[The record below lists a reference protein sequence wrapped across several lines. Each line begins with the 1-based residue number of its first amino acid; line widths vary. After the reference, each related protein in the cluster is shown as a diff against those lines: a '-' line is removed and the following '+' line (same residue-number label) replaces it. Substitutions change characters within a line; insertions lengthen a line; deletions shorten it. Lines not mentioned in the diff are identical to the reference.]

1 MVSDEDNAG
10 DSRATSRRKGRGRQR
25 GARSG
30 RSDRSGR
37 SPRRSP
43 RLNLTENLS
52 FPESL
57 PVSAR
62 RDEIIEA
69 IRDNQVVIVAGETGS
84 GKTTQLPK
92 MCLELGRGA
101 DGRIGHTQP
110 RRIAARSVADRIAD
124 ELGEKAGEPGSRVG
138 YKIRFDDHVH
148 RSTAVKLMTDG
159 ILLAEIQR
167 DRLLKAYDTIIVDE
181 AHERSLNI
189 DFLLG
194 YLRELLPKRPDLKVI
209 ITSATIDPESF
220 AAHFADA
227 DGNPAPVI
235 EVSGRTYPVEVRYRP
250 LTRLVPD
257 TGAGGK
263 DGEQS
268 FREVETDPVDG
279 LLDAVREL
287 IAEGPGDIL
296 CFFSGER
303 EIRDAADALQDE
315 KFRGVDI
322 LPLFGRLS
330 AAEQHRVFSPGSRR
344 RIVLATNIAET
355 SLTVPGIKYVIDTG
369 YARISRYSHR
379 TKVQRLPVEEISQAS
394 AKQRSGR
401 CGRTSD
407 GIAIRLY
414 SEENFEARP
423 EFTDPEILRTH
434 LASVIL
440 SMASLDLGDIREFP
454 FLQPPD
460 SKSVRDGVQ
469 LLQEL
474 GALDTSTGDSGTS
487 GKSGK
492 TGKTGKSGASQTPR
506 LTDTGRDM
514 ARIPTDP
521 RLAKM
526 LSAAHANGALEQIA
540 VIVAALS
547 IQDVRERPAE
557 HQARADQLHARF
569 AAGSDFISV
578 LKLWNYLQ
586 ERRQELSGNKFRRLC
601 RDEFIHYVRVLEWMD
616 LVRQLFTVIQEL
628 KWSVPNV
635 RHFRELTFDLGD
647 EKSAAPD
654 ETAVHKSL
662 LAGLVTNVGMRQGNS
677 RQFTGTRNTSFVIH
691 PSSHLSKKPPQWV
704 MAAELVETSQVF
716 ARTVAP
722 VVPEWIEEI
731 APQLMRYSYSDP
743 FWSSKQGA
751 ALAVEKASML
761 GLPVIGDRRVNLS
774 KTDPETAREMFIRH
788 ALVEGDWRT
797 SHRFFRNNQRMLEEA
812 GELEDKAR
820 RRDIVIDDDAIFAF
834 YDERLPSGIVSSR
847 HFDSWWK
854 KARNKEPH
862 LLDMTA
868 EALIGSDGGAAEARE
883 FPDTWRQG
891 SMEFDLT
898 YVFRPGDPSDG
909 ITMRIPLPL
918 LAGVTD
924 EDATWLVSGMR
935 EELCVALIRTL
946 PKPLRTTVV
955 PAAQFARAALE
966 RMTPYD
972 GPIDQALADALRSLG
987 GTGISA
993 GDFDWSRVPDH
1004 LRMTFAAVDRRGKV
1018 VATSKDLGEL
1028 QERLSGEITQ
1038 SIAAATARSS
1048 RGSGSEGPSPR
1059 DSAVHRPS
1067 GKGGAKKDRGSGR
1080 RSSGGGGGVLARSE
1094 SWTAEDIGTIPE
1106 SVETV
1111 VDGQTTSAYPALV
1124 AAEEGRGNG
1133 FVLKAF
1139 PTPQAA
1145 AGQQFSTV
1153 LEMMVTACQVST
1165 RQTVKGLPLRQ
1176 RVAVD
1181 TYPHGGPDALVDD
1194 CRVLACREL
1203 LDRYG
1208 PVIRDPERCA
1218 EALSAAKE
1226 KGPGLVRQIFVAI
1239 APAVLAVADMSQELE
1254 AWDGE
1259 AIEEM
1264 KGQLRFYLGP
1274 HRVARNGV
1282 ENLRHVPR
1290 YVAAMKAR
1298 LELMESDPDREAA
1311 LDDQVRECTEA
1322 IAATRE
1328 RLPASRAASPQF
1340 KDVEWLV
1347 EEFRVSLFAQHLGTS
1362 RPASAARVKKALAKI
1377 R

>member
-1 MVSDEDNAG
+1 M
-10 DSRATSRRKGRGRQR
+10 
-25 GARSG
+25 
-30 RSDRSGR
+30 
-37 SPRRSP
+37 

-62 RDEIIEA
+62 RDEIMTA

-84 GKTTQLPK
+84 GKTTQIPK

-101 DGRIGHTQP
+101 DKRIGHTQP

-138 YKIRFDDHVH
+138 YKIRFDDHIH

-194 YLRELLPKRPDLKVI
+194 YLRELLPRRPDLKVI

-220 AAHFADA
+220 ATHFADA
-227 DGNPAPVI
+227 HGTPAPVI

-250 LTRLVPD
+250 LTRLVEEHRSGAD
-257 TGAGGK
+257 TTA
-263 DGEQS
+263 
-268 FREVETDPVDG
+268 FREVETDPLEG
-279 LLDAVREL
+279 LLEATREL

-315 KFRGVDI
+315 KFRGVDV

-440 SMASLDLGDIREFP
+440 SMAALDLGDIRKFP

-474 GALDTSTGDSGTS
+474 GALDTA
-487 GKSGK
+487 GKS
-492 TGKTGKSGASQTPR
+492 TSTPS

-526 LSAAHANGALEQIA
+526 LSSAHDNGVLEQIA

-569 AAGSDFISV
+569 SANSDFISV
-578 LKLWNYLQ
+578 LTLWNYLQ
-586 ERRQELSGNKFRRLC
+586 ARRQELSGNKFRRLC

-628 KWSVPNV
+628 RWSIPNV
-635 RHFRELTFDLGD
+635 RHFRELTFDLGGD
-647 EKSAAPD
+647 QDSPVSPD
-654 ETAVHKSL
+654 ETGIHKSL

-691 PSSHLSKKPPQWV
+691 PSSHLAKKPPQWV

-731 APQLMRYSYSDP
+731 APQLMRYSYAEP

-761 GLPVIGDRRVNLS
+761 GLPVISDRRVNLS
-774 KTDPETAREMFIRH
+774 KTDPEGARDMFIRN

-797 SHRFFRNNQRMLEEA
+797 NHRFFRHNRELLDEA
-812 GELEDKAR
+812 GQLEDKAR
-820 RRDIVIDDDAIFAF
+820 RRDIVVDDETIYSF
-834 YDERLPSGIVSSR
+834 YDERLPANIVSAR

-854 KARNKEPH
+854 KARQKNPH
-862 LLDMTA
+862 LLDMTP
-868 EALIGSDGGAAEARE
+868 EALIGSDGGAAQARE

-898 YVFRPGDPSDG
+898 YVFRPGDPADG

-924 EDATWLVSGMR
+924 RDTKWLVSGMR

-946 PKPLRTTVV
+946 PKPLRTSVV
-955 PAAQFARAALE
+955 PAAQFARAALD

-972 GPIDQALADALRSLG
+972 GPVDQALADALRSLG
-987 GTGISA
+987 GTGIGA
-993 GDFDWSRVPDH
+993 ADFDWDRVPAH
-1004 LRMTFAAVDRRGKV
+1004 LRMTYAAVDRRGKV
-1018 VATSKDLGEL
+1018 IAASKDLGDL

-1038 SIAAATARSS
+1038 SIASATARSS
-1048 RGSGSEGPSPR
+1048 HGHGPSNPSPR
-1059 DSAVHRPS
+1059 DSAAHQQS
-1067 GKGGAKKDRGSGR
+1067 GKRKKDQ
-1080 RSSGGGGGVLARSE
+1080 RSSAGGGGILARSE
-1094 SWTAEDIGTIPE
+1094 NWTAEGIGTIPE

-1124 AAEEGRGNG
+1124 AATPGSRDGV
-1133 FVLKAF
+1133 VLKAF

-1153 LEMMVTACQVST
+1153 LEMMVDACQVST
-1165 RQTVKGLPLRQ
+1165 KQTVKGLPLRQ

-1203 LDRYG
+1203 LNRFG

-1218 EALSAAKE
+1218 EAVTAARE

-1239 APAVLAVADMSQELE
+1239 SPAVLAVSDMSQELE
-1254 AWDGE
+1254 GWDGA
-1259 AIEEM
+1259 AIDEM
-1264 KGQLRFYLGP
+1264 RGQLDFYLGP
-1274 HRVARNGV
+1274 HRVAKNGV

-1290 YVAAMKAR
+1290 YVAAMKSR
-1298 LELMESDPDREAA
+1298 LSMMESDPDREAA

-1322 IAATRE
+1322 IADTRK
-1328 RLPASRAASPQF
+1328 RLPAARAASPQF

-1347 EEFRVSLFAQHLGTS
+1347 EEFRVSLFAQNLGTS

>member
-1 MVSDEDNAG
+1 M
-10 DSRATSRRKGRGRQR
+10 T
-25 GARSG
+25 
-30 RSDRSGR
+30 
-37 SPRRSP
+37 
-43 RLNLTENLS
+43 
-52 FPESL
+52 
-57 PVSAR
+57 
-62 RDEIIEA
+62 A

-101 DGRIGHTQP
+101 DKRIGHTQP

-138 YKIRFDDHVH
+138 YKIRFDDQVN

-194 YLRELLPKRPDLKVI
+194 YLRELLPRRPDLKVI

-220 AAHFADA
+220 ATHFADA
-227 DGNPAPVI
+227 DGTPAPVI

-250 LTRLVPD
+250 LTRLVEDNRSGAD
-257 TGAGGK
+257 TPA
-263 DGEQS
+263 
-268 FREVETDPVDG
+268 FREVETDPLEG
-279 LLDAVREL
+279 LLDATREL

-315 KFRGVDI
+315 KFRGVDV

-330 AAEQHRVFSPGSRR
+330 SAEQHRVFSPGSRR

-440 SMASLDLGDIREFP
+440 SMAALDLGDIRKFP

-474 GALDTSTGDSGTS
+474 GALDAADTSTS
-487 GKSGK
+487 
-492 TGKTGKSGASQTPR
+492 TPS

-526 LSAAHANGALEQIA
+526 LSSAHDNGVLEQIA

-547 IQDVRERPAE
+547 IQDVRERPVE
-557 HQARADQLHARF
+557 HQARTDQLHARF
-569 AAGSDFISV
+569 SANSDFISV

-586 ERRQELSGNKFRRLC
+586 ARRQELSGNKFRRLC

-628 KWSVPNV
+628 RWSIPNV
-635 RHFRELTFDLGD
+635 RHFRELTFDLGED
-647 EKSAAPD
+647 EGSPVSPD
-654 ETAVHKSL
+654 ETGIHKSL

-691 PSSHLSKKPPQWV
+691 PSSHLAKKPPQWV

-731 APQLMRYSYSDP
+731 APQLMRYSYAEP

-761 GLPVIGDRRVNLS
+761 GLPVISDRRVNLS
-774 KTDPETAREMFIRH
+774 KTDPEGARDMFIRN
-788 ALVEGDWRT
+788 ALVEGEWRT
-797 SHRFFRNNQRMLEEA
+797 NHRFFRHNRELLDEA
-812 GELEDKAR
+812 GQLEDKAR
-820 RRDIVIDDDAIFAF
+820 RRDIVVDDETIYSF
-834 YDERLPSGIVSSR
+834 YDERLPASIVSAR

-854 KARNKEPH
+854 KARQKNPH
-862 LLDMTA
+862 LLEMTP
-868 EALIGSDGGAAEARE
+868 EALIGSDGGAAQARE

-898 YVFRPGDPSDG
+898 YVFRPGDPADG

-924 EDATWLVSGMR
+924 RDTKWLVSGMR

-946 PKPLRTTVV
+946 PKPLRTSVV
-955 PAAQFARAALE
+955 PAAQFARAALD

-972 GPIDQALADALRSLG
+972 GPVDQALADALRSLG
-987 GTGISA
+987 GTGIGA
-993 GDFDWSRVPDH
+993 TDFDWNRVPAH
-1004 LRMTFAAVDRRGKV
+1004 LRMTYAAVDRRGKV
-1018 VATSKDLGEL
+1018 IAASKDLGEL

-1038 SIAAATARSS
+1038 SIASATARSS
-1048 RGSGSEGPSPR
+1048 QGHDPSSPSPR
-1059 DSAVHRPS
+1059 DSAAHQHS
-1067 GKGGAKKDRGSGR
+1067 GKRKKDQRGSA
-1080 RSSGGGGGVLARSE
+1080 GGGGILARSE
-1094 SWTAEDIGTIPE
+1094 DWTAEGIGTIPE

-1124 AAEEGRGNG
+1124 AAAPGGRDGV
-1133 FVLKAF
+1133 VLKAF
-1139 PTPQAA
+1139 PTLQAA

-1153 LEMMVTACQVST
+1153 LEMMVDACQVST

-1181 TYPHGGPDALVDD
+1181 TYPHGGPEALVDD

-1203 LDRYG
+1203 LNRFG
-1208 PVIRDPERCA
+1208 TVIRDPERCA
-1218 EALSAAKE
+1218 EAVTAARE
-1226 KGPGLVRQIFVAI
+1226 KGPGLVRQIFVAVS
-1239 APAVLAVADMSQELE
+1239 PAVLAVSDMSQELE
-1254 AWDGE
+1254 GWDGA
-1259 AIEEM
+1259 AIDEM
-1264 KGQLRFYLGP
+1264 RGQLDFYLGP
-1274 HRVARNGV
+1274 HRVAKNGV

-1290 YVAAMKAR
+1290 YVAAMKSR
-1298 LELMESDPDREAA
+1298 LSMMESDPDREAA

-1322 IAATRE
+1322 IAETRK
-1328 RLPASRAASPQF
+1328 RLPAARSASPQF

-1347 EEFRVSLFAQHLGTS
+1347 EEFRVSLFAQNLGTS

>member
-1 MVSDEDNAG
+1 MVSEDKNASG
-10 DSRATSRRKGRGRQR
+10 TPRSGRKRGRGKGRGR
-25 GARSG
+25 GSG
-30 RSDRSGR
+30 RGSGR
-37 SPRRSP
+37 PPRQTP
-43 RLNLTENLS
+43 RANLTQNLN

-57 PVSAR
+57 PVSTR
-62 RDEIIEA
+62 RDEIMEA
-69 IRDNQVVIVAGETGS
+69 VRDNQVVIVAGETGS

-92 MCLELGRGA
+92 MCLELGRGETR
-101 DGRIGHTQP
+101 RIGHTQP

-124 ELGEKAGEPGSRVG
+124 ELGEKVGEPGSRVG
-138 YKIRFDDHVH
+138 YKIRFDDHVND
-148 RSTAVKLMTDG
+148 STAVKLMTDG

-167 DRLLKAYDTIIVDE
+167 DRMLRAYDTIIVDE

-194 YLRELLPKRPDLKVI
+194 YLREILPKRPDLKVI

-220 AAHFADA
+220 ARHFADA

-235 EVSGRTYPVEVRYRP
+235 EVSGRTFPVEVRYRP
-250 LTRLVPD
+250 LTRTED
-257 TGAGGK
+257 RTESGG
-263 DGEQS
+263 GV
-268 FREVETDPVDG
+268 REIETDPLDG
-279 LLDAVREL
+279 LLDAAREL

-303 EIRDAADALQDE
+303 EIRDAADALSDQQW
-315 KFRGVDI
+315 RGVDV
-322 LPLFGRLS
+322 LPLYGRLS
-330 AAEQHRVFSPGSRR
+330 SAEQHRVFSTGSRR

-407 GIAIRLY
+407 GIAVRLY

-440 SMASLDLGDIREFP
+440 SMTALDLGDIREFP

-469 LLQEL
+469 LLREL
-474 GALDTSTGDSGTS
+474 GALANEPKEKDKEKEK
-487 GKSGK
+487 GKDGGP
-492 TGKTGKSGASQTPR
+492 T
-506 LTDTGRDM
+506 LTDIGRDM

-521 RLAKM
+521 RLARM
-526 LSAAHANGALEQIA
+526 LSAAHANGVLEQVA

-569 AAGSDFISV
+569 AANSDFISV

-586 ERRQELSGNKFRRLC
+586 AQRRELSGNKFRRLC

-616 LVRQLFTVIQEL
+616 LVRQLLTVIQEL
-628 KWSVPNV
+628 RWKIPNV

-647 EKSAAPD
+647 QDAETATSGLGKREATSVD
-654 ETAVHKSL
+654 ETEVHKSL
-662 LAGLVTNVGMRQGNS
+662 LTGLLTNVGMRQGNS
-677 RQFTGTRNTSFVIH
+677 RQFTGTRNTTFVIH

-722 VVPEWIEEI
+722 VVPEWLEEV
-731 APQLMRYSYSDP
+731 APHLMRYSYAEP

-751 ALAVEKASML
+751 ALAIEKASML
-761 GLPVIGDRRVNLS
+761 GLPVIADRRVNLS
-774 KTDPETAREMFIRH
+774 KTDPEAARDMFIRH
-788 ALVEGDWRT
+788 ALVEGDWR
-797 SHRFFRNNQRMLEEA
+797 SNHRFFRHNSELLDEVGQ
-812 GELEDKAR
+812 LEDKAR
-820 RRDIVIDDDAIFAF
+820 RRDIVVDDDTLYSF
-834 YDERLPSGIVSSR
+834 YDARLPSSVVSAA

-854 KARNKEPH
+854 KARQNDPH
-862 LLDMTA
+862 LLDMTP
-868 EALIGSDGGAAEARE
+868 EALIGSDGAAAEARE

-891 SMEFDLT
+891 AMQFDLT
-898 YVFRPGDPSDG
+898 YVFSPGDPADG

-924 EDATWLVSGMR
+924 TDTRWLVSGMR
-935 EELCVALIRTL
+935 EELCIALIRTL
-946 PKPLRTTVV
+946 PKPLRTSVV
-955 PAAQFARAALE
+955 PAGQFARAALE

-972 GPIDQALADALRSLG
+972 GPVDQALADALRSLG
-987 GTGISA
+987 GTGISPS
-993 GDFDWSRVPDH
+993 DFDWDRVPGH
-1004 LRMTFAAVDRRGKV
+1004 LRMTYAAVDRRGKV
-1018 VATSKDLGEL
+1018 IATSKDLGEL
-1028 QERLSGEITQ
+1028 QDDLAGEITQ
-1038 SIAAATARSS
+1038 SIASATARSS
-1048 RGSGSEGPSPR
+1048 RGSNGASGGAAPTPQ
-1059 DSAVHRPS
+1059 DSASHGPTKK
-1067 GKGGAKKDRGSGR
+1067 KGRGR
-1080 RSSGGGGGVLARSE
+1080 RGGNGAGGTGGVLARSA
-1094 SWTAEDIGTIPE
+1094 SWSSDGIGVIPE

-1124 AAEEGRGNG
+1124 SAGKDGV
-1133 FVLKAF
+1133 VLKAF

-1153 LEMMVTACQVST
+1153 LEMMVAACQVST
-1165 RQTVKGLPLRQ
+1165 KQMVKGLQLRQ

-1181 TYPHGGPDALVDD
+1181 TYPHGGADALVDD
-1194 CRVLACREL
+1194 CRVLACRNL
-1203 LDRYG
+1203 LEQYG
-1208 PVIRDPERCA
+1208 PVICDPERCA
-1218 EALSAAKE
+1218 EAVSAARDR
-1226 KGPGLVRQIFVAI
+1226 GPGLVRQIFVAI
-1239 APAVLAVADMSQELE
+1239 TPAVLAVADMSQELS
-1254 AWDGE
+1254 AWDGA
-1259 AIEEM
+1259 AIEDM
-1264 KGQLRFYLGP
+1264 KAQLEFFLGP
-1274 HRVARNGV
+1274 HQVAKNGV
-1282 ENLRHVPR
+1282 EHLRHVPR
-1290 YVAAMKAR
+1290 YVAAMQSR
-1298 LELMESDPDREAA
+1298 LEMMESDPDREED
-1311 LDDQVRECTEA
+1311 LDDQVRECLEA
-1322 IAATRE
+1322 VEEARR
-1328 RLPASRAASPQF
+1328 RLPAIRAASSQF
-1340 KDVEWLV
+1340 KDVLWLV
-1347 EEFRVSLFAQHLGTS
+1347 EEFRVSLYAQNLGTS
-1362 RPASAARVKKALAKI
+1362 RPASVARVRKALAKI

>member
-10 DSRATSRRKGRGRQR
+10 DSRPTNRRKGRKRQR
-25 GARSG
+25 GPRSG
-30 RSDRSGR
+30 RG
-37 SPRRSP
+37 PRRAP

-52 FPESL
+52 YPESL

-62 RDEIIEA
+62 RHEIIEA

-92 MCLELGRGA
+92 MCLELGRGVEK
-101 DGRIGHTQP
+101 RIGHTQP

-220 AAHFADA
+220 ATHFADS
-227 DGNPAPVI
+227 DGNPAPII
-235 EVSGRTYPVEVRYRP
+235 EVSGRTYPVEIRYRP

-257 TGAGGK
+257 GT
-263 DGEQS
+263 DGES
-268 FREVETDPVDG
+268 FREVETDPIDG
-279 LLDAVREL
+279 LLDATREL

-303 EIRDAADALQDE
+303 EIRDAADALRDE

-344 RIVLATNIAET
+344 RIILSTNIAET

-474 GALDTSTGDSGTS
+474 GAIETS
-487 GKSGK
+487 GRTS
-492 TGKTGKSGASQTPR
+492 SGAPT

-526 LSAAHANGALEQIA
+526 LSAAHANGVLEQIA

-547 IQDVRERPAE
+547 IQDVRERPSE

-569 AAGSDFISV
+569 AADSDFISV

-586 ERRQELSGNKFRRLC
+586 ERRKELSGNKFRRLC

-616 LVRQLFTVIQEL
+616 LVRQLLTVIQEL
-628 KWSVPNV
+628 RWSVPNV
-635 RHFRELTFDLGD
+635 RHFRELTFDLAD
-647 EKSAAPD
+647 DLDASAAPD

-662 LAGLVTNVGMRQGNS
+662 LAGLITNVGMRQGNS
-677 RQFTGTRNTSFVIH
+677 RQFTGTRNTTFVIH

-774 KTDPETAREMFIRH
+774 KTDPEAARDMFIRN

-797 SHRFFRNNQRMLEEA
+797 NHRFFRHNQQLLAEA

-820 RRDIVIDDDAIFAF
+820 RRDIVIDDDAIYAF
-834 YDERLPSGIVSSR
+834 YDDRLPAGVVSAR

-854 KARNKEPH
+854 KAKNKEPH

-868 EALIGSDGGAAEARE
+868 DALIGSDGGAAAARE

-898 YVFRPGDPSDG
+898 YVFRPGDPADG

-924 EDATWLVSGMR
+924 DDTKWLVSGMR

-946 PKPLRTTVV
+946 PKPLRTSVV
-955 PAAQFARAALE
+955 PAAQFARTALE

-972 GPIDQALADALRSLG
+972 GPVDQALADALRSLG
-987 GTGISA
+987 GSGISA
-993 GDFDWSRVPDH
+993 GDFDWNRVPDH
-1004 LRMTFAAVDRRGKV
+1004 LRMTYAAVDRRGKV
-1018 VATSKDLGEL
+1018 IATSKDLGDL
-1028 QERLSGEITQ
+1028 QDRLSGEITQ

-1048 RGSGSEGPSPR
+1048 RGASDNPTPR
-1059 DSAVHRPS
+1059 DSAAHRPS
-1067 GKGGAKKDRGSGR
+1067 GSKKRASGNP
-1080 RSSGGGGGVLARSE
+1080 SSGGGGGVLARSE
-1094 SWTAEDIGTIPE
+1094 HWTAEDIGTIPE

-1124 AAEEGRGNG
+1124 SAAPGNRGG

-1153 LEMMVTACQVST
+1153 LEMMVAACQVST
-1165 RQTVKGLPLRQ
+1165 KQMIKGMPLRQ

-1218 EALSAAKE
+1218 EAVAAAKD

-1239 APAVLAVADMSQELE
+1239 APAVLAVSDMSQELD
-1254 AWDGE
+1254 AWSGE

-1264 KGQLRFYLGP
+1264 KGQLEFFLGP

-1290 YVAAMKAR
+1290 YVAAMKSR
-1298 LELMESDPDREAA
+1298 LSLMESDPDREAA

-1322 IAATRE
+1322 IAETRK
-1328 RLPASRAASPQF
+1328 RIPASRAASPQF
-1340 KDVEWLV
+1340 KEAEWLV

>member
-1 MVSDEDNAG
+1 MA
-10 DSRATSRRKGRGRQR
+10 
-25 GARSG
+25 
-30 RSDRSGR
+30 
-37 SPRRSP
+37 
-43 RLNLTENLS
+43 
-52 FPESL
+52 
-57 PVSAR
+57 
-62 RDEIIEA
+62 A

-101 DGRIGHTQP
+101 DKRIGHTQP

-124 ELGEKAGEPGSRVG
+124 ELGEKAGAPGSRVG
-138 YKIRFDDHVH
+138 YKIRFDDHVN

-194 YLRELLPKRPDLKVI
+194 YLRELLPRRPDLKVI

-227 DGNPAPVI
+227 DGTPAPVI

-250 LTRLVPD
+250 LTRLVEDNRSGVDAP
-257 TGAGGK
+257 A
-263 DGEQS
+263 
-268 FREVETDPVDG
+268 FREVETDPLEG
-279 LLDAVREL
+279 LLEATREL
-287 IAEGPGDIL
+287 ISEGPGDIL

-315 KFRGVDI
+315 KFRGVDV

-330 AAEQHRVFSPGSRR
+330 AAEQHRVFSPGNRR
-344 RIVLATNIAET
+344 RVVLATNIAET

-414 SEENFEARP
+414 SEENFQARP

-440 SMASLDLGDIREFP
+440 SMAALDLGDIRKFP

-474 GALDTSTGDSGTS
+474 GALDTA
-487 GKSGK
+487 GKS
-492 TGKTGKSGASQTPR
+492 TSTPA

-526 LSAAHANGALEQIA
+526 LSSAHDNGVLEQIA

-569 AAGSDFISV
+569 SANSDFISV

-586 ERRQELSGNKFRRLC
+586 ARRQELSGNKFRRLC

-628 KWSVPNV
+628 RWSIPNV
-635 RHFRELTFDLGD
+635 RHFRELTFDLGED
-647 EKSAAPD
+647 QGRPVSPD
-654 ETAVHKSL
+654 ETGIHKSL

-691 PSSHLSKKPPQWV
+691 PSSHLAKKPPQWV

-731 APQLMRYSYSDP
+731 APQLMRYSYAEP

-751 ALAVEKASML
+751 ALAIEKASML
-761 GLPVIGDRRVNLS
+761 GLPVISDRRVNLS
-774 KTDPETAREMFIRH
+774 KTDPEAARDMFIRN
-788 ALVEGDWRT
+788 ALVDGDWRT
-797 SHRFFRNNQRMLEEA
+797 NHRFFLHNRELLDEA
-812 GELEDKAR
+812 GQLEDKAR
-820 RRDIVIDDDAIFAF
+820 RRDIVVDDETIYSF
-834 YDERLPSGIVSSR
+834 YDERLPASIVSAR

-854 KARNKEPH
+854 KARQKNPH
-862 LLDMTA
+862 LLDMTP
-868 EALIGSDGGAAEARE
+868 EALIGSDGGAAQARE

-898 YVFRPGDPSDG
+898 YVFRPGDPADG

-924 EDATWLVSGMR
+924 RDTKWLVSGMR

-946 PKPLRTTVV
+946 PKPLRTSVV
-955 PAAQFARAALE
+955 PAAQFARAALD

-972 GPIDQALADALRSLG
+972 GPVDQALADALRSLG
-987 GTGISA
+987 GTGIGA
-993 GDFDWSRVPDH
+993 TDFDWNRVPAH
-1004 LRMTFAAVDRRGKV
+1004 LRMTYAAVDRRGKV
-1018 VATSKDLGEL
+1018 IAASKDLGDL

-1038 SIAAATARSS
+1038 SIASATARSS
-1048 RGSGSEGPSPR
+1048 QGHGRSSPSPLDSAAHQQSGKRKKDQRGS
-1059 DSAVHRPS
+1059 A
-1067 GKGGAKKDRGSGR
+1067 
-1080 RSSGGGGGVLARSE
+1080 GGGGILARSE
-1094 SWTAEDIGTIPE
+1094 NWTAEGIGTIPE

-1124 AAEEGRGNG
+1124 AAPSERGNG
-1133 FVLKAF
+1133 VVLKAF
-1139 PTPQAA
+1139 PTAQAA

-1153 LEMMVTACQVST
+1153 LEMMVDACQVST
-1165 RQTVKGLPLRQ
+1165 KQTVKGLPLRQ

-1203 LDRYG
+1203 LNRFG

-1218 EALSAAKE
+1218 EAVTAARE

-1239 APAVLAVADMSQELE
+1239 SPAVLAVSDMSQELE
-1254 AWDGE
+1254 GWDGA
-1259 AIEEM
+1259 AIDEM
-1264 KGQLRFYLGP
+1264 RGQLDFYLGP
-1274 HRVARNGV
+1274 HRVAKNGV

-1290 YVAAMKAR
+1290 YVTAMKSR
-1298 LELMESDPDREAA
+1298 LSMMESDPDREAA

-1322 IAATRE
+1322 IAETRK
-1328 RLPASRAASPQF
+1328 RLPTARSASPQF

-1347 EEFRVSLFAQHLGTS
+1347 EEFRVSLFAQNLGTS

>member
-1 MVSDEDNAG
+1 MVSDEGNAG
-10 DSRATSRRKGRGRQR
+10 GGRPKRRAKGRGRRRGRQPGTAPQR
-25 GARSG
+25 R
-30 RSDRSGR
+30 
-37 SPRRSP
+37 P
-43 RLNLTENLS
+43 RLNLTDNLS
-52 FPESL
+52 FPDSL

-62 RDEIIEA
+62 RDEIIRT

-101 DGRIGHTQP
+101 VKRIGHTQP

-124 ELGEKAGEPGSRVG
+124 ELGEKSGEAGGRVG

-148 RSTAVKLMTDG
+148 ASTAVKLMTDG

-167 DRLLKAYDTIIVDE
+167 DRLLNAYDTIIVDE

-194 YLRELLPKRPDLKVI
+194 YLRELLPRRPDLKVI

-220 AAHFADA
+220 ANHFTDA
-227 DGNPAPVI
+227 DGNPAPVV

-257 TGAGGK
+257 GKTGGG
-263 DGEQS
+263 EPS
-268 FREVETDPVDG
+268 LREVETDPLDG
-279 LLDAVREL
+279 LLDATREL
-287 IAEGPGDIL
+287 MAEGPGDIL

-315 KFRGVDI
+315 NFRGVDI

-394 AKQRSGR
+394 AQQRSGR

-407 GIAIRLY
+407 GIAVRLY
-414 SEENFEARP
+414 SEENFTARP
-423 EFTDPEILRTH
+423 EYTDPEILRTH

-440 SMASLDLGDIREFP
+440 SMAALDLGDIREFP

-469 LLQEL
+469 LLREL
-474 GALDTSTGDSGTS
+474 GALETSDAG
-487 GKSGK
+487 
-492 TGKTGKSGASQTPR
+492 GAAGGPPTLTP
-506 LTDTGRDM
+506 TGRDM

-526 LSAAHANGALEQIA
+526 LSAAHANGVLEQIA

-569 AAGSDFISV
+569 AANSDFISV

-586 ERRQELSGNKFRRLC
+586 ARRKELSGNKFRSLC
-601 RDEFIHYVRVLEWMD
+601 REEFIHYVRVLEWMD

-628 KWSVPNV
+628 KWSIPNV
-635 RHFRELTFDLGD
+635 RHFRELTFDLGED
-647 EKSAAPD
+647 SAAAPD
-654 ETAVHKSL
+654 ETGIHKSL
-662 LAGLVTNVGMRQGNS
+662 LAGLITNVGMRQGNS
-677 RQFTGTRNTSFVIH
+677 RQFTGTRNTTFVIH

-722 VVPEWIEEI
+722 IVPEWIEEI
-731 APQLMRYSYSDP
+731 APQLVRYTYAEP

-751 ALAVEKASML
+751 ALAIEKASML
-761 GLPVIGDRRVNLS
+761 GLPVISDRRVNLS
-774 KTDPETAREMFIRH
+774 KTDPDAARDMFIRN
-788 ALVEGDWRT
+788 ALVDGDWRT
-797 SHRFFRNNQRMLEEA
+797 NHRFYRHNQELLDEA
-812 GELEDKAR
+812 GQLEDKAR
-820 RRDIVIDDDAIFAF
+820 RRDIVVDDETIYGF
-834 YDERLPSGIVSSR
+834 YADRLPSTVVSAR

-854 KARNKEPH
+854 KARQKDPH
-862 LLDMTA
+862 LLDMTP
-868 EALIGSDGGAAEARE
+868 EALIGSHGGAAEARE
-883 FPDTWRQG
+883 FPDSWRQG
-891 SMEFDLT
+891 SMEFELT
-898 YVFRPGDPSDG
+898 YVFRPGDPADG
-909 ITMRIPLPL
+909 ITMRVPLPL
-918 LAGVTD
+918 LASVTD
-924 EDATWLVSGMR
+924 ADTQWLVSGMR

-946 PKPLRTTVV
+946 PKPLRTSVV
-955 PAAQFARAALE
+955 PAGQFARAALE
-966 RMTPYD
+966 RMTAYD
-972 GPIDQALADALRSLG
+972 GPVDQALADALRSLG

-993 GDFDWSRVPDH
+993 SDFDWGRVPSH
-1004 LRMTFAAVDRRGKV
+1004 LRMSYAAVDRRGKII
-1018 VATSKDLGEL
+1018 ATSKDLSEL
-1028 QERLSGEITQ
+1028 QESLSGEITQ
-1038 SIAAATARSS
+1038 SIASATARSS
-1048 RGSGSEGPSPR
+1048 RQPAEGKPSPL
-1059 DSAVHRPS
+1059 DSAAHRS
-1067 GKGGAKKDRGSGR
+1067 TTRA
-1080 RSSGGGGGVLARSE
+1080 SSKTARPAGDAGVLARAD
-1094 SWTAEDIGTIPE
+1094 SWTVDGIGVIPE

-1124 AAEEGRGNG
+1124 TPGTGSG
-1133 FVLKAF
+1133 GGVLLKAF
-1139 PTPQAA
+1139 PTAQAA

-1153 LEMMVTACQVST
+1153 LDMMVSACQVSAK
-1165 RQTVKGLPLRQ
+1165 QMVKGLPLRQ

-1194 CRVLACREL
+1194 SRVLACREL
-1203 LDRYG
+1203 LQRYG
-1208 PVIRDPERCA
+1208 PVIRNPQRCEEAVEAARER
-1218 EALSAAKE
+1218 
-1226 KGPGLVRQIFVAI
+1226 GPGLVRQVMVAV
-1239 APAVLAVADMSQELE
+1239 APAALAVSDMSQELDS
-1254 AWDGE
+1254 WDGE
-1259 AIEEM
+1259 GIVDM
-1264 KGQLRFYLGP
+1264 RRQLDFFLGP
-1274 HRVARNGV
+1274 HSVAKNGV
-1282 ENLRHVPR
+1282 EHLRHIPR
-1290 YVAAMKAR
+1290 YVEAMKSR
-1298 LELMESDPDREAA
+1298 LSMMESDPDREAA

-1322 IAATRE
+1322 IERTRQ

-1340 KDVEWLV
+1340 KDVQWLV
-1347 EEFRVSLFAQHLGTS
+1347 EELRVSLYAQHLGTS
-1362 RPASAARVKKALAKI
+1362 RPASAARVTKALAKI

>member
-1 MVSDEDNAG
+1 
-10 DSRATSRRKGRGRQR
+10 
-25 GARSG
+25 
-30 RSDRSGR
+30 
-37 SPRRSP
+37 
-43 RLNLTENLS
+43 LNLTDNLS

-62 RDEIIEA
+62 RDEIMAA

-101 DGRIGHTQP
+101 DKRIGHTQP

-138 YKIRFDDHVH
+138 YKIRFDDHVN

-194 YLRELLPKRPDLKVI
+194 YLRELLPRRPDLKVI

-227 DGNPAPVI
+227 DGTPAPVI

-250 LTRLVPD
+250 LTRLVEDNRSGVDAP
-257 TGAGGK
+257 A
-263 DGEQS
+263 
-268 FREVETDPVDG
+268 FREVETDPLEG
-279 LLDAVREL
+279 LLEATREL
-287 IAEGPGDIL
+287 ISEGPGDIL

-315 KFRGVDI
+315 KFRGVDV

-330 AAEQHRVFSPGSRR
+330 AAEQHRVFSPGNRR
-344 RIVLATNIAET
+344 RVVLATNIAET

-414 SEENFEARP
+414 SEENFQARP

-440 SMASLDLGDIREFP
+440 SMAALDLGDIRKFP

-474 GALDTSTGDSGTS
+474 GALDTA
-487 GKSGK
+487 GKS
-492 TGKTGKSGASQTPR
+492 TSTPA

-526 LSAAHANGALEQIA
+526 LSSAHDNGVLEQIA

-569 AAGSDFISV
+569 SANSDFISV

-586 ERRQELSGNKFRRLC
+586 ARRQELSGNKFRRLC

-628 KWSVPNV
+628 RWSIPNV
-635 RHFRELTFDLGD
+635 RHFRELTFDLGED
-647 EKSAAPD
+647 QGRPVSPD
-654 ETAVHKSL
+654 ETGIHKSL

-691 PSSHLSKKPPQWV
+691 PSSHLAKKPPQWV

-731 APQLMRYSYSDP
+731 APQLMRYSYAEP

-751 ALAVEKASML
+751 ALAIEKASML
-761 GLPVIGDRRVNLS
+761 GLPVISDRRVNLS
-774 KTDPETAREMFIRH
+774 KTDPEAARDMFIRN
-788 ALVEGDWRT
+788 ALVDGDWRT
-797 SHRFFRNNQRMLEEA
+797 NHRFFLHNRELLDEA
-812 GELEDKAR
+812 GQLEDKAR
-820 RRDIVIDDDAIFAF
+820 RRDIVVDDETIYSF
-834 YDERLPSGIVSSR
+834 YDERLPASIVSAR

-854 KARNKEPH
+854 KARQKNPH
-862 LLDMTA
+862 LLDMTP
-868 EALIGSDGGAAEARE
+868 EALIGSDGGAAQARE

-898 YVFRPGDPSDG
+898 YVFRPGDPADG

-924 EDATWLVSGMR
+924 RDTKWLVSGMR

-946 PKPLRTTVV
+946 PKPLRTSVV
-955 PAAQFARAALE
+955 PAAQFARAALD

-972 GPIDQALADALRSLG
+972 GDLSQAFADALRQVG
-987 GTGISA
+987 GRGISA
-993 GDFDWSRVPDH
+993 DDFTWSKVPSH
-1004 LRMTFAAVDRRGKV
+1004 LRMSFAAVDRKGAT
-1018 VATSKDLGEL
+1018 VARSKDLRQL
-1028 QERLSGEITQ
+1028 QQELSGEISQ
-1038 SIAAATARSS
+1038 SIAAAAARSS
-1048 RGSGSEGPSPR
+1048 STVEKPATPGDAARRKKTGTRGEDKAKAPTSSPAGST
-1059 DSAVHRPS
+1059 A
-1067 GKGGAKKDRGSGR
+1067 
-1080 RSSGGGGGVLARSE
+1080 GVLSRAD
-1094 SWTAEDIGTIPE
+1094 SWTAETFGVIPT
-1106 SVETV
+1106 SVDTV

-1124 AAEEGRGNG
+1124 KEQDSEI
-1133 FVLKAF
+1133 VLKAF

-1153 LEMMVTACQVST
+1153 LSMMLEKCTVSPK
-1165 RQTVKGLPLRQ
+1165 QMVKGLPLRQ
-1176 RVAVD
+1176 RVAVEN
-1181 TYPHGGPDALVDD
+1181 YPHGGAESLIED

-1203 LDRYG
+1203 LDNHG
-1208 PVIRDPERCA
+1208 PVIRDPDRCDA
-1218 EALSAAKE
+1218 ALEAARTS
-1226 KGPGLVRQIFVAI
+1226 GPGLVRQIVVAI
-1239 APAVLAVADMSQELE
+1239 APAVLAVSDMSEELSAWSGEGIADMRRQLE
-1254 AWDGE
+1254 
-1259 AIEEM
+1259 
-1264 KGQLRFYLGP
+1264 FYLGP
-1274 HRVARNGV
+1274 HRVATNGV
-1282 ENLRHVPR
+1282 TNLRNVPR
-1290 YVAAMKAR
+1290 YVAAMEAR
-1298 LELMESDPDREAA
+1298 LNLMETDPEREAD
-1311 LDDQVRECTEA
+1311 LDAQVQECLSLIEA
-1322 IAATRE
+1322 TRRRLPSTRAAT
-1328 RLPASRAASPQF
+1328 PQI

-1347 EEFRVSLFAQHLGTS
+1347 EELRVSLFAQHLGTARS
-1362 RPASAARVKKALAKI
+1362 ASVARVRKALHKI
-1377 R
+1377 T

>member
-1 MVSDEDNAG
+1 M
-10 DSRATSRRKGRGRQR
+10 
-25 GARSG
+25 
-30 RSDRSGR
+30 
-37 SPRRSP
+37 
-43 RLNLTENLS
+43 
-52 FPESL
+52 
-57 PVSAR
+57 SAR
-62 RDEIIEA
+62 RDEIMTA

-101 DGRIGHTQP
+101 DKRIGHTQP

-138 YKIRFDDHVH
+138 YKIRFDDQVN

-194 YLRELLPKRPDLKVI
+194 YLRELLPRRPDLKVV

-220 AAHFADA
+220 ATYFADA
-227 DGNPAPVI
+227 DGIPAPVI

-250 LTRLVPD
+250 LTRLVEDNRSGAD
-257 TGAGGK
+257 TPA
-263 DGEQS
+263 
-268 FREVETDPVDG
+268 FREVETDPLEG
-279 LLDAVREL
+279 LLDATREL

-315 KFRGVDI
+315 KFRGVDV

-330 AAEQHRVFSPGSRR
+330 SAEQHRVFSPGSRR

-440 SMASLDLGDIREFP
+440 SMAALDLGDIRKFP

-474 GALDTSTGDSGTS
+474 GALDTADTSTS
-487 GKSGK
+487 
-492 TGKTGKSGASQTPR
+492 TPS

-521 RLAKM
+521 HLAKM
-526 LSAAHANGALEQIA
+526 LSSAHANGVLEQIA

-569 AAGSDFISV
+569 SANSDFISV

-586 ERRQELSGNKFRRLC
+586 ARRQELSGNKFRRLC

-628 KWSVPNV
+628 RWSIPDV
-635 RHFRELTFDLGD
+635 RHFRELTFDLGED
-647 EKSAAPD
+647 EGSPVSPD
-654 ETAVHKSL
+654 ETGIHKSL

-691 PSSHLSKKPPQWV
+691 PSSHLAKKPPQWV

-731 APQLMRYSYSDP
+731 APQLMRYSYAEP

-761 GLPVIGDRRVNLS
+761 GLPVISDRRVNLS
-774 KTDPETAREMFIRH
+774 KTDPEGARDMFIRN
-788 ALVEGDWRT
+788 ALVEGEWRT
-797 SHRFFRNNQRMLEEA
+797 NHRFFRHNRELLDEA
-812 GELEDKAR
+812 GRLEDKAR
-820 RRDIVIDDDAIFAF
+820 RRDIVVDDETIYSF
-834 YDERLPSGIVSSR
+834 YDERLPASIVSAR

-854 KARNKEPH
+854 KARQKNPH
-862 LLDMTA
+862 LLDMTP
-868 EALIGSDGGAAEARE
+868 EALIGSDGGAARARE

-898 YVFRPGDPSDG
+898 YVFRPGDPADG

-924 EDATWLVSGMR
+924 RDTKWLVSGMR

-946 PKPLRTTVV
+946 PKPLRTSVV
-955 PAAQFARAALE
+955 PAAQFARAALD

-972 GPIDQALADALRSLG
+972 GPVDQALADALRSLG
-987 GTGISA
+987 GTGIGA
-993 GDFDWSRVPDH
+993 TDFDWNRVPAH
-1004 LRMTFAAVDRRGKV
+1004 LRMTYAAVDRRGKV
-1018 VATSKDLGEL
+1018 IAASKDLGEL

-1038 SIAAATARSS
+1038 SIASATARSS
-1048 RGSGSEGPSPR
+1048 QGHDPSSPSPR
-1059 DSAVHRPS
+1059 DSAAHQHS
-1067 GKGGAKKDRGSGR
+1067 GKRKKDQRGSA
-1080 RSSGGGGGVLARSE
+1080 GGGGILARSKD
-1094 SWTAEDIGTIPE
+1094 WTAEGIGTIPE

-1124 AAEEGRGNG
+1124 AAAPGGRDGV
-1133 FVLKAF
+1133 VLKAF
-1139 PTPQAA
+1139 PTLQAA

-1153 LEMMVTACQVST
+1153 LEMMVDACQVST
-1165 RQTVKGLPLRQ
+1165 KQTVKGLPLRQ

-1181 TYPHGGPDALVDD
+1181 TYPHGGPEALVDD

-1203 LDRYG
+1203 LNRFG

-1218 EALSAAKE
+1218 EAVTAARE
-1226 KGPGLVRQIFVAI
+1226 KGPGMVRQIFVAI
-1239 APAVLAVADMSQELE
+1239 SPAVLAVSDMSQELE
-1254 AWDGE
+1254 GWDGA
-1259 AIEEM
+1259 AIDEM
-1264 KGQLRFYLGP
+1264 RGQLDFYLGP
-1274 HRVARNGV
+1274 HRVAKNGV

-1290 YVAAMKAR
+1290 YVAAMKSR
-1298 LELMESDPDREAA
+1298 LSMMESDPDREAA

-1322 IAATRE
+1322 IAETRK
-1328 RLPASRAASPQF
+1328 RLPAARSASPQF

-1347 EEFRVSLFAQHLGTS
+1347 EEFRVSLFAQNLGTS

>member
-1 MVSDEDNAG
+1 VVSDEDNAG
-10 DSRATSRRKGRGRQR
+10 DSRPTSRRKGRNRQR
-25 GARSG
+25 GPRSG
-30 RSDRSGR
+30 RG
-37 SPRRSP
+37 PRRAP

-101 DGRIGHTQP
+101 DKRIGHTQP

-220 AAHFADA
+220 ATHFADA

-235 EVSGRTYPVEVRYRP
+235 EVSGRTYPVEIRYRP

-257 TGAGGK
+257 GRKNTRGETGPDA
-263 DGEQS
+263 ES
-268 FREVETDPVDG
+268 FREVETDPLDG
-279 LLDAVREL
+279 LLDATREL

-344 RIVLATNIAET
+344 RIILSTNIAET

-394 AKQRSGR
+394 ARQRSGR

-440 SMASLDLGDIREFP
+440 SMASLDLGDIRDFP

-474 GALDTSTGDSGTS
+474 GAIETPGTSSSGTL
-487 GKSGK
+487 
-492 TGKTGKSGASQTPR
+492 T

-526 LSAAHANGALEQIA
+526 LSAAHANGVLEQIA

-569 AAGSDFISV
+569 TANSDFISV

-586 ERRQELSGNKFRRLC
+586 ERRKELSGNKFRKLC

-616 LVRQLFTVIQEL
+616 LVRQLLTVIQEL
-628 KWSVPNV
+628 RWSVPNV
-635 RHFRELTFDLGD
+635 RHFRELTFDLAEDKGT
-647 EKSAAPD
+647 SATTD
-654 ETAVHKSL
+654 ETSVHKSL
-662 LAGLVTNVGMRQGNS
+662 LAGLITNVGMRQGNS
-677 RQFTGTRNTSFVIH
+677 RQFTGTRNTTFVIH

-731 APQLMRYSYSDP
+731 TPQLMRYSYSDP

-774 KTDPETAREMFIRH
+774 KTDPEAARDMFIRN

-797 SHRFFRNNQRMLEEA
+797 NHRFFRHNQQLLAEA

-820 RRDIVIDDDAIFAF
+820 RRDIVIDDDAIYSF
-834 YDERLPSGIVSSR
+834 YDERLPSGVVSAR

-898 YVFRPGDPSDG
+898 YVFRPGDPADG

-924 EDATWLVSGMR
+924 DDTKWLVSGMR

-946 PKPLRTTVV
+946 PKPLRTSVV

-972 GPIDQALADALRSLG
+972 GPVDQALADALRSLG
-987 GTGISA
+987 GNGISA
-993 GDFDWSRVPDH
+993 DDFDWNRVPDH
-1004 LRMTFAAVDRRGKV
+1004 LRMTYAAVDRRGKV
-1018 VATSKDLGEL
+1018 IATSKDLGEL
-1028 QERLSGEITQ
+1028 QDRLSGEITQ

-1048 RGSGSEGPSPR
+1048 RGTADTPTPR
-1059 DSAVHRPS
+1059 DSAAHRPS
-1067 GKGGAKKDRGSGR
+1067 GSKKRPAGN
-1080 RSSGGGGGVLARSE
+1080 SSGGGGGVLARSQH
-1094 SWTAEDIGTIPE
+1094 WTAEDIGTIPE

-1124 AAEEGRGNG
+1124 SAAAGGKGG

-1153 LEMMVTACQVST
+1153 LEMMVAACQVST
-1165 RQTVKGLPLRQ
+1165 RQMVKGMPLRQ

-1203 LDRYG
+1203 LERYG

-1218 EALSAAKE
+1218 EAVAAAKD

-1239 APAVLAVADMSQELE
+1239 APAVLAVSDMSQELE
-1254 AWDGE
+1254 AWSGE

-1264 KGQLRFYLGP
+1264 KGQLEFFLGP

-1298 LELMESDPDREAA
+1298 LSLMESDPDREAA
-1311 LDDQVRECTEA
+1311 LDDQVRECTQA
-1322 IAATRE
+1322 IEETRN
-1328 RLPASRAASPQF
+1328 RIPASRAASPQF
-1340 KDVEWLV
+1340 KAVEWLV

>member
-10 DSRATSRRKGRGRQR
+10 GSRPKGRRRGRRRQR
-25 GARSG
+25 GSKSG
-30 RSDRSGR
+30 HA
-37 SPRRSP
+37 PRRSP
-43 RLNLTENLS
+43 RLNLADNLS

-62 RDEIIEA
+62 RDEIMTA

-101 DGRIGHTQP
+101 DKRIGHTQP

-138 YKIRFDDHVH
+138 YKIRFDDQVN

-194 YLRELLPKRPDLKVI
+194 YLRELLPRRPDLKVV

-220 AAHFADA
+220 ATYFADA
-227 DGNPAPVI
+227 DGIPAPVI

-250 LTRLVPD
+250 LTRLVEDNRSGAD
-257 TGAGGK
+257 TPA
-263 DGEQS
+263 
-268 FREVETDPVDG
+268 FREVETDPLEG
-279 LLDAVREL
+279 LLDATREL

-315 KFRGVDI
+315 KFRGVDV

-330 AAEQHRVFSPGSRR
+330 SAEQHRVFSPGSRR

-440 SMASLDLGDIREFP
+440 SMAALDLGDIRKFP

-474 GALDTSTGDSGTS
+474 GALDTADTSTS
-487 GKSGK
+487 
-492 TGKTGKSGASQTPR
+492 TPS

-521 RLAKM
+521 HLAKM
-526 LSAAHANGALEQIA
+526 LSSAHANGVLEQIA

-569 AAGSDFISV
+569 SANSDFISV

-586 ERRQELSGNKFRRLC
+586 ARRQELSGNKFRRLC

-628 KWSVPNV
+628 RWSIPDV
-635 RHFRELTFDLGD
+635 RHFRELTFDLGED
-647 EKSAAPD
+647 EGSPVSPD
-654 ETAVHKSL
+654 ETGIHKSL

-691 PSSHLSKKPPQWV
+691 PSSHLAKKPPQWV

-731 APQLMRYSYSDP
+731 APQLMRYSYAEP

-761 GLPVIGDRRVNLS
+761 GLPVISDRRVNLS
-774 KTDPETAREMFIRH
+774 KTDPEGARDMFIRN
-788 ALVEGDWRT
+788 ALVEGEWRT
-797 SHRFFRNNQRMLEEA
+797 NHRFFRHNRELLDEA
-812 GELEDKAR
+812 GRLEDKAR
-820 RRDIVIDDDAIFAF
+820 RRDIVVDDETIYSF
-834 YDERLPSGIVSSR
+834 YDERLPASIVSAR

-854 KARNKEPH
+854 KARQKNPH
-862 LLDMTA
+862 LLDMTP
-868 EALIGSDGGAAEARE
+868 EALIGSDGGAARARE

-898 YVFRPGDPSDG
+898 YVFRPGDPADG

-924 EDATWLVSGMR
+924 RDTKWLVSGMR

-946 PKPLRTTVV
+946 PKPLRTSVV
-955 PAAQFARAALE
+955 PAAQFARAALD

-972 GPIDQALADALRSLG
+972 GPVDQALADALRSLG
-987 GTGISA
+987 GTGIGA
-993 GDFDWSRVPDH
+993 TDFDWNRVPAH
-1004 LRMTFAAVDRRGKV
+1004 LRMTYAAVDRRGKV
-1018 VATSKDLGEL
+1018 IAASKDLGEL

-1038 SIAAATARSS
+1038 SIASATARSS
-1048 RGSGSEGPSPR
+1048 QGHDPSSPSPR
-1059 DSAVHRPS
+1059 DSAAHQHS
-1067 GKGGAKKDRGSGR
+1067 GKRKKDQRGSA
-1080 RSSGGGGGVLARSE
+1080 GGGGILARSKD
-1094 SWTAEDIGTIPE
+1094 WTAEGIGTIPE

-1124 AAEEGRGNG
+1124 AAAPGGRDGV
-1133 FVLKAF
+1133 VLKAF
-1139 PTPQAA
+1139 PTLQAA

-1153 LEMMVTACQVST
+1153 LEMMVDACQVST
-1165 RQTVKGLPLRQ
+1165 KQTVKGLPLRQ

-1181 TYPHGGPDALVDD
+1181 TYPHGGPEALVDD

-1203 LDRYG
+1203 LNRFG

-1218 EALSAAKE
+1218 EAVTAARE
-1226 KGPGLVRQIFVAI
+1226 KGPGMVRQIFVAI
-1239 APAVLAVADMSQELE
+1239 SPAVLAVSDMSQELE
-1254 AWDGE
+1254 GWDGA
-1259 AIEEM
+1259 AIDEM
-1264 KGQLRFYLGP
+1264 RGQLDFYLGP
-1274 HRVARNGV
+1274 HRVAKNGV

-1290 YVAAMKAR
+1290 YVAAMKSR
-1298 LELMESDPDREAA
+1298 LSMMESDPDREAA

-1322 IAATRE
+1322 IAETRK
-1328 RLPASRAASPQF
+1328 RLPAARSASPQF

-1347 EEFRVSLFAQHLGTS
+1347 EEFRVSLFAQNLGTS

>member
-1 MVSDEDNAG
+1 M
-10 DSRATSRRKGRGRQR
+10 T
-25 GARSG
+25 
-30 RSDRSGR
+30 
-37 SPRRSP
+37 
-43 RLNLTENLS
+43 
-52 FPESL
+52 
-57 PVSAR
+57 
-62 RDEIIEA
+62 A

-101 DGRIGHTQP
+101 DKRIGHTQP

-138 YKIRFDDHVH
+138 YKIRFDDHVN

-194 YLRELLPKRPDLKVI
+194 YLRELLPRRPDLKVI

-220 AAHFADA
+220 ATHFADA
-227 DGNPAPVI
+227 DGTPAPVI

-250 LTRLVPD
+250 LTRLVEDNRSGAD
-257 TGAGGK
+257 TPA
-263 DGEQS
+263 
-268 FREVETDPVDG
+268 FREVETDPLEG
-279 LLDAVREL
+279 LLDATREL

-315 KFRGVDI
+315 KFRGVDV

-330 AAEQHRVFSPGSRR
+330 SAEQHRVFSPGSRR

-440 SMASLDLGDIREFP
+440 SMAALDLGDIRKFP

-474 GALDTSTGDSGTS
+474 GALDTADTSTS
-487 GKSGK
+487 
-492 TGKTGKSGASQTPR
+492 TPS

-526 LSAAHANGALEQIA
+526 LSSAHDNGVLEQIA

-569 AAGSDFISV
+569 SANSDFISV

-586 ERRQELSGNKFRRLC
+586 ARRQELSGNKFRRLC

-628 KWSVPNV
+628 RWSIPNV
-635 RHFRELTFDLGD
+635 RHFRELTFDLGED
-647 EKSAAPD
+647 EGSPVSPD
-654 ETAVHKSL
+654 ETGIHKSL

-691 PSSHLSKKPPQWV
+691 PSSHLAKKPPQWV

-731 APQLMRYSYSDP
+731 APQLMRYSYAEP

-761 GLPVIGDRRVNLS
+761 GLPVISDRRVNLS
-774 KTDPETAREMFIRH
+774 KTDPEGARDMFIRN
-788 ALVEGDWRT
+788 ALVEGEWRT
-797 SHRFFRNNQRMLEEA
+797 NHRFFRHNRELLDEA
-812 GELEDKAR
+812 GQLEDKAR
-820 RRDIVIDDDAIFAF
+820 RRDIVVDDETIYSF
-834 YDERLPSGIVSSR
+834 YDERLPASIVSAR

-854 KARNKEPH
+854 KARQKNPH
-862 LLDMTA
+862 LLDMTP
-868 EALIGSDGGAAEARE
+868 EALIGSDGGAAQARE

-898 YVFRPGDPSDG
+898 YVFRPGDPADG

-924 EDATWLVSGMR
+924 RDTKWLVSGMR

-946 PKPLRTTVV
+946 PKPLRTSVV
-955 PAAQFARAALE
+955 PAAQFARAALD

-972 GPIDQALADALRSLG
+972 GPVDQALADALRSLG
-987 GTGISA
+987 GTGIGA
-993 GDFDWSRVPDH
+993 TDFDWNRVPAH
-1004 LRMTFAAVDRRGKV
+1004 LRMTYAAVDRRGKV
-1018 VATSKDLGEL
+1018 IAASKDLGEL

-1038 SIAAATARSS
+1038 SIASATARSS
-1048 RGSGSEGPSPR
+1048 QGHDPSSPSPR
-1059 DSAVHRPS
+1059 DSAAHQHS
-1067 GKGGAKKDRGSGR
+1067 GKRKKDQRGSA
-1080 RSSGGGGGVLARSE
+1080 GGGGILARSE
-1094 SWTAEDIGTIPE
+1094 DWTAEGIGTIPE

-1124 AAEEGRGNG
+1124 AAAPGGRDGV
-1133 FVLKAF
+1133 VLKAF
-1139 PTPQAA
+1139 PTLQAA

-1153 LEMMVTACQVST
+1153 LEMMVDACQVST
-1165 RQTVKGLPLRQ
+1165 KQTVKGLPLRQ

-1181 TYPHGGPDALVDD
+1181 TYPHGGPEALVDD

-1203 LDRYG
+1203 LNRFG

-1218 EALSAAKE
+1218 EAVTAARE

-1239 APAVLAVADMSQELE
+1239 SPAVLAVSDMSQELE
-1254 AWDGE
+1254 GWDGA
-1259 AIEEM
+1259 AIDEM
-1264 KGQLRFYLGP
+1264 RGQLDFYLGP
-1274 HRVARNGV
+1274 HRVAKNGV

-1290 YVAAMKAR
+1290 YVAAMKSR
-1298 LELMESDPDREAA
+1298 LSMMESDPDREAA

-1322 IAATRE
+1322 IAETRK
-1328 RLPASRAASPQF
+1328 RLPAARSASPQF

-1347 EEFRVSLFAQHLGTS
+1347 EEFRVSLFAQNLGTS

>member
-10 DSRATSRRKGRGRQR
+10 GSRPKGRRRGRGRQR
-25 GARSG
+25 GSTSG
-30 RSDRSGR
+30 NA
-37 SPRRSP
+37 PRRSL
-43 RLNLTENLS
+43 RLNLTDNLS

-62 RDEIIEA
+62 RDEIMAA

-101 DGRIGHTQP
+101 DKRIGHTQP

-138 YKIRFDDHVH
+138 YKIRFDDHVN

-194 YLRELLPKRPDLKVI
+194 YLRELLPRRPDLKVI

-227 DGNPAPVI
+227 DGTPAPVI

-250 LTRLVPD
+250 LTRLVEDNRSGVDAP
-257 TGAGGK
+257 A
-263 DGEQS
+263 
-268 FREVETDPVDG
+268 FREVETDPLEG
-279 LLDAVREL
+279 LLEATREL
-287 IAEGPGDIL
+287 ISEGPGDIL

-330 AAEQHRVFSPGSRR
+330 AAEQHRVFSPGNRR
-344 RIVLATNIAET
+344 RVVLATNIAET

-414 SEENFEARP
+414 SEENFQARP

-440 SMASLDLGDIREFP
+440 SMAALDLGDIRKFP

-474 GALDTSTGDSGTS
+474 GALDTA
-487 GKSGK
+487 GKS
-492 TGKTGKSGASQTPR
+492 TSTPA

-526 LSAAHANGALEQIA
+526 LSSAHGNGVLEQIA

-569 AAGSDFISV
+569 SANSDFISV

-586 ERRQELSGNKFRRLC
+586 ARRQELSGNKFRRLC

-628 KWSVPNV
+628 RWSIPNV
-635 RHFRELTFDLGD
+635 RHFRELTFDLGED
-647 EKSAAPD
+647 QGRPVSPD
-654 ETAVHKSL
+654 ETGIHKSL

-691 PSSHLSKKPPQWV
+691 PSSHLAKKPPQWV

-731 APQLMRYSYSDP
+731 APQLMRYSYAEP

-761 GLPVIGDRRVNLS
+761 GLPVISDRRVNLS
-774 KTDPETAREMFIRH
+774 KTDPEAARDMFIRN
-788 ALVEGDWRT
+788 ALVDGDWRT
-797 SHRFFRNNQRMLEEA
+797 NHRFFLHNRELLDEA
-812 GELEDKAR
+812 GQLEDKAR
-820 RRDIVIDDDAIFAF
+820 RRDIVVDDETIYSF
-834 YDERLPSGIVSSR
+834 YDERLPASIVSAR

-854 KARNKEPH
+854 KARQKNPH
-862 LLDMTA
+862 LLDMTP
-868 EALIGSDGGAAEARE
+868 EALIGSDGGAAQARE

-898 YVFRPGDPSDG
+898 YVFRPGDPADG

-924 EDATWLVSGMR
+924 RDTKWLVSGMR

-946 PKPLRTTVV
+946 PKPLRTSVV
-955 PAAQFARAALE
+955 PAAQFARAALD

-972 GPIDQALADALRSLG
+972 GPVDQALADALRSLG
-987 GTGISA
+987 GTGIGA
-993 GDFDWSRVPDH
+993 TDFDWNRVPAH
-1004 LRMTFAAVDRRGKV
+1004 LRMTYAAVDRRGKV
-1018 VATSKDLGEL
+1018 IAASKDLGDL

-1038 SIAAATARSS
+1038 SIASATARSS
-1048 RGSGSEGPSPR
+1048 QGHGRSSPSPL
-1059 DSAVHRPS
+1059 DSAAHQQ
-1067 GKGGAKKDRGSGR
+1067 SGR
-1080 RSSGGGGGVLARSE
+1080 RKKDQRGSAGGGGILARSE
-1094 SWTAEDIGTIPE
+1094 NWTAEGIGTIPE

-1124 AAEEGRGNG
+1124 AAASERGNG
-1133 FVLKAF
+1133 VVLKAF
-1139 PTPQAA
+1139 PTAQAA

-1153 LEMMVTACQVST
+1153 LEMMVDACQVST
-1165 RQTVKGLPLRQ
+1165 KQTVKGLPLRQ

-1203 LDRYG
+1203 LNRFG

-1218 EALSAAKE
+1218 EAVTAARE

-1239 APAVLAVADMSQELE
+1239 SPAVLAVSDMSQELE
-1254 AWDGE
+1254 GWDGA
-1259 AIEEM
+1259 AIDEM
-1264 KGQLRFYLGP
+1264 RGQLDFYLGP
-1274 HRVARNGV
+1274 HRVAKNGV

-1290 YVAAMKAR
+1290 YVAAMKSR
-1298 LELMESDPDREAA
+1298 LSMMESDPDREAA

-1322 IAATRE
+1322 IAETRK
-1328 RLPASRAASPQF
+1328 RLPAARSASPQF

-1347 EEFRVSLFAQHLGTS
+1347 EEFRVSLFAQNLGTS

>member
-10 DSRATSRRKGRGRQR
+10 GSRPKGRRRGRGRQR
-25 GARSG
+25 GSKSG
-30 RSDRSGR
+30 HA
-37 SPRRSP
+37 PRRSP
-43 RLNLTENLS
+43 RLNLADNLS
-52 FPESL
+52 FPGSL

-62 RDEIIEA
+62 RDEIMTA

-101 DGRIGHTQP
+101 DKRIGHTQP

-138 YKIRFDDHVH
+138 YKIRFDDQVN

-194 YLRELLPKRPDLKVI
+194 YLRELLPRRPDLKVI

-220 AAHFADA
+220 ATHFADA
-227 DGNPAPVI
+227 DGTPAPVI

-250 LTRLVPD
+250 LTRLVEDNRSGAD
-257 TGAGGK
+257 TPA
-263 DGEQS
+263 
-268 FREVETDPVDG
+268 FREVETDPLEG
-279 LLDAVREL
+279 LLDATREL

-315 KFRGVDI
+315 KFRGVDV

-330 AAEQHRVFSPGSRR
+330 SAEQHRVFSPGSRR

-440 SMASLDLGDIREFP
+440 SMAALDLGDIRKFP

-474 GALDTSTGDSGTS
+474 GALDAADTSTS
-487 GKSGK
+487 
-492 TGKTGKSGASQTPR
+492 TPS

-526 LSAAHANGALEQIA
+526 LSSAHDNGVLEQIA

-547 IQDVRERPAE
+547 IQDVRERPVE
-557 HQARADQLHARF
+557 HQARTDQLHARF
-569 AAGSDFISV
+569 SANSDFISV

-586 ERRQELSGNKFRRLC
+586 ARRQELSGNKFRRLC

-628 KWSVPNV
+628 RWSIPNV
-635 RHFRELTFDLGD
+635 RHFRELTFDLGED
-647 EKSAAPD
+647 EGSPVSPD
-654 ETAVHKSL
+654 ETGIHKSL

-691 PSSHLSKKPPQWV
+691 PSSHLAKKPPQWV

-731 APQLMRYSYSDP
+731 APQLMRYSYAEP

-761 GLPVIGDRRVNLS
+761 GLPVISDRRVNLS
-774 KTDPETAREMFIRH
+774 KTDPEGARDMFIRN
-788 ALVEGDWRT
+788 ALVEGEWRT
-797 SHRFFRNNQRMLEEA
+797 NHRFFRHNRELLDEA
-812 GELEDKAR
+812 GQLEDKAR
-820 RRDIVIDDDAIFAF
+820 RRDIVVDDETIYSF
-834 YDERLPSGIVSSR
+834 YDERLPASIVSAR

-854 KARNKEPH
+854 KARQKNPH
-862 LLDMTA
+862 LLEMTP
-868 EALIGSDGGAAEARE
+868 EALIGSDGGAAQARE

-898 YVFRPGDPSDG
+898 YVFRPGDPADG

-924 EDATWLVSGMR
+924 RDTKWLVSGMR

-946 PKPLRTTVV
+946 PKPLRTSVV
-955 PAAQFARAALE
+955 PAAQFARAALD

-972 GPIDQALADALRSLG
+972 GPVDQALADALRSLG
-987 GTGISA
+987 GTGIGA
-993 GDFDWSRVPDH
+993 TDFDWNRVPAH
-1004 LRMTFAAVDRRGKV
+1004 LRMTYAAVDRRGKV
-1018 VATSKDLGEL
+1018 IAASKDLGEL

-1038 SIAAATARSS
+1038 SIASATARSS
-1048 RGSGSEGPSPR
+1048 QGHDPSSPSPR
-1059 DSAVHRPS
+1059 DSAAHQHS
-1067 GKGGAKKDRGSGR
+1067 GKRKKDQRGSA
-1080 RSSGGGGGVLARSE
+1080 GGGGILARSE
-1094 SWTAEDIGTIPE
+1094 DWTAEGIGTIPE

-1124 AAEEGRGNG
+1124 AAAPGGRDGV
-1133 FVLKAF
+1133 VLKAF
-1139 PTPQAA
+1139 PTLQAA

-1153 LEMMVTACQVST
+1153 LEMMVDACQVST

-1181 TYPHGGPDALVDD
+1181 TYPHGGPEALVDD

-1203 LDRYG
+1203 LNRFG
-1208 PVIRDPERCA
+1208 TVIRDPERCA
-1218 EALSAAKE
+1218 EAVTAARE
-1226 KGPGLVRQIFVAI
+1226 KGPGLVRQIFVAVS
-1239 APAVLAVADMSQELE
+1239 PAVLAVSDMSQELE
-1254 AWDGE
+1254 GWDGA
-1259 AIEEM
+1259 AIDEM
-1264 KGQLRFYLGP
+1264 RGQLDFYLGP
-1274 HRVARNGV
+1274 HRVAKNGV

-1290 YVAAMKAR
+1290 YVAAMKSR
-1298 LELMESDPDREAA
+1298 LSMMESDPDREAA

-1322 IAATRE
+1322 IAETRK
-1328 RLPASRAASPQF
+1328 RLPAARSASPQF

-1347 EEFRVSLFAQHLGTS
+1347 EEFRVSLFAQNLGTS

>member
-1 MVSDEDNAG
+1 M
-10 DSRATSRRKGRGRQR
+10 T
-25 GARSG
+25 
-30 RSDRSGR
+30 
-37 SPRRSP
+37 
-43 RLNLTENLS
+43 
-52 FPESL
+52 
-57 PVSAR
+57 
-62 RDEIIEA
+62 A

-101 DGRIGHTQP
+101 DKRIGHTQP

-138 YKIRFDDHVH
+138 YKIRFDDHVN

-194 YLRELLPKRPDLKVI
+194 YLRELLPRRPDLKVI

-220 AAHFADA
+220 ATHFADA
-227 DGNPAPVI
+227 DGTPAPVI

-250 LTRLVPD
+250 LTRLVEDNRSSTDAP
-257 TGAGGK
+257 A
-263 DGEQS
+263 
-268 FREVETDPVDG
+268 FREVETDPLEG
-279 LLDAVREL
+279 LLEATREL

-315 KFRGVDI
+315 KFRGVDV

-330 AAEQHRVFSPGSRR
+330 AAEQHRVFSPGNRR

-369 YARISRYSHR
+369 FARISRYSHR

-440 SMASLDLGDIREFP
+440 SMTALDLGDIRKFP

-474 GALDTSTGDSGTS
+474 GALDTD
-487 GKSGK
+487 GKS
-492 TGKTGKSGASQTPR
+492 TSTPS

-526 LSAAHANGALEQIA
+526 LSSAHDNGVLEQIA

-569 AAGSDFISV
+569 SANSDFISV
-578 LKLWNYLQ
+578 LTLWNYLQ
-586 ERRQELSGNKFRRLC
+586 SRRQELSGNKFRRLC

-628 KWSVPNV
+628 KWSIPNV
-635 RHFRELTFDLGD
+635 RHFRELTFDLGED
-647 EKSAAPD
+647 PGSPVSPD
-654 ETAVHKSL
+654 ETGIHKSL
-662 LAGLVTNVGMRQGNS
+662 LSGLVTNVGMRQGNS

-691 PSSHLSKKPPQWV
+691 PSSHLAKKPPQWV

-731 APQLMRYSYSDP
+731 APQLMRYSYAEP

-761 GLPVIGDRRVNLS
+761 GLPVISDRRVNLS
-774 KTDPETAREMFIRH
+774 RTDPEGARDMFIRN

-797 SHRFFRNNQRMLEEA
+797 NHRFFLHNRELLDEA
-812 GELEDKAR
+812 GQLEDKAR
-820 RRDIVIDDDAIFAF
+820 RRDIVVDDETIYSF
-834 YDERLPSGIVSSR
+834 YDERLPASIVSAR

-854 KARNKEPH
+854 KARQKNPH
-862 LLDMTA
+862 LLDMTP
-868 EALIGSDGGAAEARE
+868 EALIGSDGGAAQARE

-898 YVFRPGDPSDG
+898 YVFRPGDPADG

-924 EDATWLVSGMR
+924 RDTKWLVSGMR

-946 PKPLRTTVV
+946 PKPLRTSVV
-955 PAAQFARAALE
+955 PAAQFARAALD

-972 GPIDQALADALRSLG
+972 GPVDQALADALRSLG
-987 GTGISA
+987 GTGIGA
-993 GDFDWSRVPDH
+993 TDFDWNRVPAH
-1004 LRMTFAAVDRRGKV
+1004 LRMTYAAVDRRGKV
-1018 VATSKDLGEL
+1018 IAASKDLGDL

-1038 SIAAATARSS
+1038 SIASATARSS
-1048 RGSGSEGPSPR
+1048 QGHGPSSPSPR
-1059 DSAVHRPS
+1059 DSAVHQHS
-1067 GKGGAKKDRGSGR
+1067 GKRRKDQHGSA
-1080 RSSGGGGGVLARSE
+1080 GGGGILARSE
-1094 SWTAEDIGTIPE
+1094 DWTAEGIGTIPE

-1124 AAEEGRGNG
+1124 AAAPGRRDGV
-1133 FVLKAF
+1133 VLKAF
-1139 PTPQAA
+1139 PTLQAA

-1153 LEMMVTACQVST
+1153 LEMMVDACQVST
-1165 RQTVKGLPLRQ
+1165 KQTVKGLPLRQ

-1203 LDRYG
+1203 LNRFG

-1218 EALSAAKE
+1218 EAVTAARE

-1239 APAVLAVADMSQELE
+1239 SPAVLAVSDMSQELE
-1254 AWDGE
+1254 GWDGA
-1259 AIEEM
+1259 AIDEM
-1264 KGQLRFYLGP
+1264 RGQLDFYLGP
-1274 HRVARNGV
+1274 HRVAKNGV

-1290 YVAAMKAR
+1290 YVAAMKSR
-1298 LELMESDPDREAA
+1298 LAMMESDPDREAA
-1311 LDDQVRECTEA
+1311 LDDQVKECTEA
-1322 IAATRE
+1322 IAETRK
-1328 RLPASRAASPQF
+1328 RLPAARSASPQF
-1340 KDVEWLV
+1340 KDIEWLV
-1347 EEFRVSLFAQHLGTS
+1347 EEFRVSLFAQNLGTS
-1362 RPASAARVKKALAKI
+1362 RPASAARVKKALGKI

>member
-1 MVSDEDNAG
+1 
-10 DSRATSRRKGRGRQR
+10 
-25 GARSG
+25 
-30 RSDRSGR
+30 
-37 SPRRSP
+37 
-43 RLNLTENLS
+43 LNLTDNLS

-62 RDEIIEA
+62 RDEIMAA

-101 DGRIGHTQP
+101 DKRIGHTQP

-138 YKIRFDDHVH
+138 YKIRFDDHVN

-194 YLRELLPKRPDLKVI
+194 YLRELLPRRPDLKVI

-227 DGNPAPVI
+227 DGTPAPVI

-250 LTRLVPD
+250 LTRLVEDNRSGVDAP
-257 TGAGGK
+257 A
-263 DGEQS
+263 
-268 FREVETDPVDG
+268 FREVETDPLEG
-279 LLDAVREL
+279 LLEATREL
-287 IAEGPGDIL
+287 ISEGPGDIL

-315 KFRGVDI
+315 KFRGVDV

-330 AAEQHRVFSPGSRR
+330 AAEQHRVFSPGNRR
-344 RIVLATNIAET
+344 RVVLATNIAET

-414 SEENFEARP
+414 SEENFQARP

-440 SMASLDLGDIREFP
+440 SMAALDLGDIRKFP

-474 GALDTSTGDSGTS
+474 GALDTA
-487 GKSGK
+487 GKS
-492 TGKTGKSGASQTPR
+492 TSTPA

-526 LSAAHANGALEQIA
+526 LSSAHDNGVLEQIA

-569 AAGSDFISV
+569 SANSDFISV

-586 ERRQELSGNKFRRLC
+586 ARRQELSGNKFRRLC

-628 KWSVPNV
+628 RWSIPNV
-635 RHFRELTFDLGD
+635 RHFRELTFDLGED
-647 EKSAAPD
+647 QGRPVSPD
-654 ETAVHKSL
+654 ETGIHKSL

-691 PSSHLSKKPPQWV
+691 PSSHLAKKPPQWV

-731 APQLMRYSYSDP
+731 APQLMRYSYAEP

-751 ALAVEKASML
+751 ALAIEKASML
-761 GLPVIGDRRVNLS
+761 GLPVISDRRVNLS
-774 KTDPETAREMFIRH
+774 KTDPEAARDMFIRN
-788 ALVEGDWRT
+788 ALVDGDWRT
-797 SHRFFRNNQRMLEEA
+797 NHRFFLHNRELLDEA
-812 GELEDKAR
+812 GQLEDKAR
-820 RRDIVIDDDAIFAF
+820 RRDIVVDDETIYSF
-834 YDERLPSGIVSSR
+834 YDERLPASIVSAR

-854 KARNKEPH
+854 KARQKNPH
-862 LLDMTA
+862 LLDMTP
-868 EALIGSDGGAAEARE
+868 EALIGSDGGAAQARE

-898 YVFRPGDPSDG
+898 YVFRPGDPADG

-924 EDATWLVSGMR
+924 RDTKWLVSGMR

-946 PKPLRTTVV
+946 PKPLRTSVV
-955 PAAQFARAALE
+955 PAAQFARAALD

-972 GPIDQALADALRSLG
+972 GPVDQALADALRSLG
-987 GTGISA
+987 GTGIGA
-993 GDFDWSRVPDH
+993 TDFDWNRVPAH
-1004 LRMTFAAVDRRGKV
+1004 LRMTYAAVDRRGKV
-1018 VATSKDLGEL
+1018 IAASKDLGDL

-1038 SIAAATARSS
+1038 SIASATARSS
-1048 RGSGSEGPSPR
+1048 QGHGRSSPSPLDSAAHQQSGKRKKDQRGS
-1059 DSAVHRPS
+1059 A
-1067 GKGGAKKDRGSGR
+1067 
-1080 RSSGGGGGVLARSE
+1080 GGGGILARSE
-1094 SWTAEDIGTIPE
+1094 NWTAEGIGTIPE

-1124 AAEEGRGNG
+1124 AAASERGNG
-1133 FVLKAF
+1133 VVLKAF
-1139 PTPQAA
+1139 PTAQAA

-1153 LEMMVTACQVST
+1153 LEMMVDACQVST
-1165 RQTVKGLPLRQ
+1165 KQTVKGLPLRQ

-1203 LDRYG
+1203 LNRFG

-1218 EALSAAKE
+1218 EAVTAARE

-1239 APAVLAVADMSQELE
+1239 SPAVLAVSDMSQELE
-1254 AWDGE
+1254 GWDGA
-1259 AIEEM
+1259 AIDEM
-1264 KGQLRFYLGP
+1264 RGQLDFYLGP
-1274 HRVARNGV
+1274 HRVAKNGV

-1290 YVAAMKAR
+1290 YVAAMKSR
-1298 LELMESDPDREAA
+1298 LSMMESDPDREAA

-1322 IAATRE
+1322 IAETRK
-1328 RLPASRAASPQF
+1328 RLPAARSASPQF

-1347 EEFRVSLFAQHLGTS
+1347 EEFRVSLFAQNLGTS

>member
-10 DSRATSRRKGRGRQR
+10 GNRPKGRRRGRGRQR
-25 GARSG
+25 GSTSG
-30 RSDRSGR
+30 NA
-37 SPRRSP
+37 PRRSL
-43 RLNLTENLS
+43 RLNLTDNLS

-62 RDEIIEA
+62 RDEIMAA

-101 DGRIGHTQP
+101 DKRIGHTQP

-138 YKIRFDDHVH
+138 YKIRFDDHVN

-194 YLRELLPKRPDLKVI
+194 YLRELLPRRPDLKVI

-227 DGNPAPVI
+227 DGTPAPVI

-250 LTRLVPD
+250 LTRLVEDNRSGVDAP
-257 TGAGGK
+257 A
-263 DGEQS
+263 
-268 FREVETDPVDG
+268 FREVETDPLEG
-279 LLDAVREL
+279 LLEATREL
-287 IAEGPGDIL
+287 ISEGPGDIL

-315 KFRGVDI
+315 KFRGVDV

-330 AAEQHRVFSPGSRR
+330 AAEQHRVFSPGNRR
-344 RIVLATNIAET
+344 RVVLATNIAET

-414 SEENFEARP
+414 SEENFQARP

-440 SMASLDLGDIREFP
+440 SMAALDLGDIRKFP

-474 GALDTSTGDSGTS
+474 GALDTA
-487 GKSGK
+487 GKS
-492 TGKTGKSGASQTPR
+492 TSTPA

-526 LSAAHANGALEQIA
+526 LSSAHGNGVLEQIA

-569 AAGSDFISV
+569 SANSDFISV

-586 ERRQELSGNKFRRLC
+586 SRRQELSGNKFRRLC

-628 KWSVPNV
+628 RWSIPNV
-635 RHFRELTFDLGD
+635 RHFRELTFDLGED
-647 EKSAAPD
+647 QGRPVSPD
-654 ETAVHKSL
+654 ETGIHKSL

-691 PSSHLSKKPPQWV
+691 PSSHLAKKPPQWV

-731 APQLMRYSYSDP
+731 APQLMRYSYAEP

-751 ALAVEKASML
+751 ALAIEKASML
-761 GLPVIGDRRVNLS
+761 GLPVISDRRVNLS
-774 KTDPETAREMFIRH
+774 KTDPEAARDMFIRN
-788 ALVEGDWRT
+788 ALVDGDWRT
-797 SHRFFRNNQRMLEEA
+797 NHRFFLHNRELLDEA
-812 GELEDKAR
+812 GQLEDKAR
-820 RRDIVIDDDAIFAF
+820 RRDIVVDDETIYTF
-834 YDERLPSGIVSSR
+834 YDERLPASIVSAR

-854 KARNKEPH
+854 KARQKNPH
-862 LLDMTA
+862 LLDMTP
-868 EALIGSDGGAAEARE
+868 EALIGSDGGAAQARE

-898 YVFRPGDPSDG
+898 YVFRPGDPADG

-924 EDATWLVSGMR
+924 RDTKWLVSGMR

-946 PKPLRTTVV
+946 PKPLRTSVV
-955 PAAQFARAALE
+955 PAAQFARAALD

-972 GPIDQALADALRSLG
+972 GPVDQALADALRSLG
-987 GTGISA
+987 GTGIGA
-993 GDFDWSRVPDH
+993 TDFDWNRVPAH
-1004 LRMTFAAVDRRGKV
+1004 LRMTYAAVDRRGKV
-1018 VATSKDLGEL
+1018 IAASKDLGDL

-1038 SIAAATARSS
+1038 SIASATARSS
-1048 RGSGSEGPSPR
+1048 QGHGRSSPSPLDSAAHQQSGKRKKDQRGS
-1059 DSAVHRPS
+1059 A
-1067 GKGGAKKDRGSGR
+1067 
-1080 RSSGGGGGVLARSE
+1080 GGGGILARSE
-1094 SWTAEDIGTIPE
+1094 NWTAEGIGTIPE

-1111 VDGQTTSAYPALV
+1111 VDGQTTSAHPALV
-1124 AAEEGRGNG
+1124 AAASERGNG
-1133 FVLKAF
+1133 VVLKAF
-1139 PTPQAA
+1139 PTAQAA

-1153 LEMMVTACQVST
+1153 LEMMVDACQVST
-1165 RQTVKGLPLRQ
+1165 KQTVKGLPLRQ

-1203 LDRYG
+1203 LNRFG

-1218 EALSAAKE
+1218 EAVTAARE

-1239 APAVLAVADMSQELE
+1239 SPAVLAVSDMSQELE
-1254 AWDGE
+1254 GWDGA
-1259 AIEEM
+1259 AIDEM
-1264 KGQLRFYLGP
+1264 RGQLDFYLGP
-1274 HRVARNGV
+1274 HRVAKNGV

-1290 YVAAMKAR
+1290 YVAAMKSR
-1298 LELMESDPDREAA
+1298 LSMMESDPDREAA

-1322 IAATRE
+1322 IAETRK
-1328 RLPASRAASPQF
+1328 RLPAARSASPQF

-1347 EEFRVSLFAQHLGTS
+1347 EEFRVSLFAQNLGTS

>member
-1 MVSDEDNAG
+1 M
-10 DSRATSRRKGRGRQR
+10 
-25 GARSG
+25 
-30 RSDRSGR
+30 
-37 SPRRSP
+37 
-43 RLNLTENLS
+43 NLADNLS

-62 RDEIIEA
+62 RDEIMTA

-101 DGRIGHTQP
+101 DKRIGHTQP

-138 YKIRFDDHVH
+138 YKIRFDDQVN

-194 YLRELLPKRPDLKVI
+194 YLRELLPRRPDLKVV

-220 AAHFADA
+220 ATYFADA
-227 DGNPAPVI
+227 DGIPAPVI

-250 LTRLVPD
+250 LTRLVEDNRSGAD
-257 TGAGGK
+257 TPA
-263 DGEQS
+263 
-268 FREVETDPVDG
+268 FREVETDPLEG
-279 LLDAVREL
+279 LLDATREL

-315 KFRGVDI
+315 KFRGVDV

-330 AAEQHRVFSPGSRR
+330 SAEQHRVFSPGSRR

-440 SMASLDLGDIREFP
+440 SMAALDLGDIRKFP

-474 GALDTSTGDSGTS
+474 GALDTADTSTS
-487 GKSGK
+487 
-492 TGKTGKSGASQTPR
+492 TPS

-521 RLAKM
+521 HLAKM
-526 LSAAHANGALEQIA
+526 LSSAHANGVLEQIA

-569 AAGSDFISV
+569 SANSDFISV

-586 ERRQELSGNKFRRLC
+586 ARRQELSGNKFRRLC

-628 KWSVPNV
+628 RWSIPDV
-635 RHFRELTFDLGD
+635 RHFRELTFDLGED
-647 EKSAAPD
+647 EGSPVSPD
-654 ETAVHKSL
+654 ETGIHKSL

-691 PSSHLSKKPPQWV
+691 PSSHLAKKPPQWV

-731 APQLMRYSYSDP
+731 APQLMRYSYAEP

-761 GLPVIGDRRVNLS
+761 GLPVISDRRVNLS
-774 KTDPETAREMFIRH
+774 KTDPEGARDMFIRN
-788 ALVEGDWRT
+788 ALVEGEWRT
-797 SHRFFRNNQRMLEEA
+797 NHRFFRHNRELLDEA
-812 GELEDKAR
+812 GRLEDKAR
-820 RRDIVIDDDAIFAF
+820 RRDIVVDDETIYSF
-834 YDERLPSGIVSSR
+834 YDERLPASIVSAR

-854 KARNKEPH
+854 KARQKNPH
-862 LLDMTA
+862 LLDMTP
-868 EALIGSDGGAAEARE
+868 EALIGSDGGAARARE

-898 YVFRPGDPSDG
+898 YVFRPGDPADG

-924 EDATWLVSGMR
+924 RDTKWLVSGMR

-946 PKPLRTTVV
+946 PKPLRTSVV
-955 PAAQFARAALE
+955 PAAQFARAALD

-972 GPIDQALADALRSLG
+972 GPVDQALADALRSLG
-987 GTGISA
+987 GTGIGA
-993 GDFDWSRVPDH
+993 TDFDWNRVPAH
-1004 LRMTFAAVDRRGKV
+1004 LRMTYAAVDRRGKV
-1018 VATSKDLGEL
+1018 IAASKDLGEL

-1038 SIAAATARSS
+1038 SIASATARSS
-1048 RGSGSEGPSPR
+1048 QGHDPSSPSPR
-1059 DSAVHRPS
+1059 DSAAHQHS
-1067 GKGGAKKDRGSGR
+1067 GKRKKDQRGSA
-1080 RSSGGGGGVLARSE
+1080 GGGGILARSKD
-1094 SWTAEDIGTIPE
+1094 WTAEGIGTIPE

-1124 AAEEGRGNG
+1124 AAAPGGRDGV
-1133 FVLKAF
+1133 VLKAF
-1139 PTPQAA
+1139 PTLQAA

-1153 LEMMVTACQVST
+1153 LEMMVDACQVST
-1165 RQTVKGLPLRQ
+1165 KQTVKGLPLRQ

-1181 TYPHGGPDALVDD
+1181 TYPHGGPEALVDD

-1203 LDRYG
+1203 LNRFG

-1218 EALSAAKE
+1218 EAVTAARE
-1226 KGPGLVRQIFVAI
+1226 KGPGMVRQIFVAI
-1239 APAVLAVADMSQELE
+1239 SPAVLAVSDMSQELE
-1254 AWDGE
+1254 GWDGA
-1259 AIEEM
+1259 AIDEM
-1264 KGQLRFYLGP
+1264 RGQLDFYLGP
-1274 HRVARNGV
+1274 HRVAKNGV

-1290 YVAAMKAR
+1290 YVAAMKSR
-1298 LELMESDPDREAA
+1298 LSMMESDPDREAA

-1322 IAATRE
+1322 IAETRK
-1328 RLPASRAASPQF
+1328 RLPAARSASPQF

-1347 EEFRVSLFAQHLGTS
+1347 EEFRVSLFAQNLGTS

>member
-1 MVSDEDNAG
+1 M
-10 DSRATSRRKGRGRQR
+10 T
-25 GARSG
+25 
-30 RSDRSGR
+30 
-37 SPRRSP
+37 
-43 RLNLTENLS
+43 
-52 FPESL
+52 
-57 PVSAR
+57 
-62 RDEIIEA
+62 A

-101 DGRIGHTQP
+101 DKRIGHTQP

-138 YKIRFDDHVH
+138 YKIRFDDQVN

-194 YLRELLPKRPDLKVI
+194 YLRELLPRRPDLKVI

-220 AAHFADA
+220 ATHFADA
-227 DGNPAPVI
+227 DGTPAPVI

-250 LTRLVPD
+250 LTRLVEDNRSGAD
-257 TGAGGK
+257 TPA
-263 DGEQS
+263 
-268 FREVETDPVDG
+268 FREVETDPLEG
-279 LLDAVREL
+279 LLDATREL

-315 KFRGVDI
+315 KFRGVDV

-330 AAEQHRVFSPGSRR
+330 SAEQHRVFSPGSRR

-440 SMASLDLGDIREFP
+440 SMAALDLGDIRKFP

-474 GALDTSTGDSGTS
+474 GALDTADTSTS
-487 GKSGK
+487 
-492 TGKTGKSGASQTPR
+492 TPS

-526 LSAAHANGALEQIA
+526 LSSAHDNGVLEQIA

-547 IQDVRERPAE
+547 IQDVRERPVE
-557 HQARADQLHARF
+557 HQARTDQLHARF
-569 AAGSDFISV
+569 SANSDFISV

-586 ERRQELSGNKFRRLC
+586 ARRQELSGNKFRRLC

-628 KWSVPNV
+628 RWSIPNV
-635 RHFRELTFDLGD
+635 RHFRELTFDLGED
-647 EKSAAPD
+647 EGSPVSPD
-654 ETAVHKSL
+654 ETGIHKSL

-691 PSSHLSKKPPQWV
+691 PSSHLAKKPPQWV

-731 APQLMRYSYSDP
+731 APQLMRYSYAEP

-761 GLPVIGDRRVNLS
+761 GLPVISDRRVNLS
-774 KTDPETAREMFIRH
+774 KTDPEGARDMFIRN
-788 ALVEGDWRT
+788 ALVEGEWRT
-797 SHRFFRNNQRMLEEA
+797 NHRFFRHNRELLDEA
-812 GELEDKAR
+812 GQLEDKAR
-820 RRDIVIDDDAIFAF
+820 RRDIVVDDETIYSF
-834 YDERLPSGIVSSR
+834 YDERLPASIVSAR

-854 KARNKEPH
+854 KARQKNPH
-862 LLDMTA
+862 LLDMTP
-868 EALIGSDGGAAEARE
+868 EALIGSDGGAAQARE

-898 YVFRPGDPSDG
+898 YVFRPGDPADG

-924 EDATWLVSGMR
+924 RDTKWLVSGMR

-946 PKPLRTTVV
+946 PKPLRTSVV
-955 PAAQFARAALE
+955 PAAQFARAALD

-972 GPIDQALADALRSLG
+972 GPVDQALADALRSLG
-987 GTGISA
+987 GTGIGA
-993 GDFDWSRVPDH
+993 TDFDWNRVPAH
-1004 LRMTFAAVDRRGKV
+1004 LRMTYAAVDRRGKV
-1018 VATSKDLGEL
+1018 IAASKDLGEL

-1038 SIAAATARSS
+1038 SIASATARSS
-1048 RGSGSEGPSPR
+1048 QGHDPSSPSPR
-1059 DSAVHRPS
+1059 DSAAHQHS
-1067 GKGGAKKDRGSGR
+1067 GKRKKDQRGSA
-1080 RSSGGGGGVLARSE
+1080 GGGGILARSE
-1094 SWTAEDIGTIPE
+1094 DWTAEGIGTIPE

-1124 AAEEGRGNG
+1124 AAAPGGRDGV
-1133 FVLKAF
+1133 VLKAF
-1139 PTPQAA
+1139 PTLQAA

-1153 LEMMVTACQVST
+1153 LEMMVDACQVST

-1181 TYPHGGPDALVDD
+1181 TYPHGGPEALVDD

-1203 LDRYG
+1203 LNRFG

-1218 EALSAAKE
+1218 EAVTAARE

-1239 APAVLAVADMSQELE
+1239 SPAVLAVSDMSQELE
-1254 AWDGE
+1254 GWDGA
-1259 AIEEM
+1259 AIDEM
-1264 KGQLRFYLGP
+1264 RGQLGFYLGP
-1274 HRVARNGV
+1274 HRVAKNGV

-1290 YVAAMKAR
+1290 YVAAMKSR
-1298 LELMESDPDREAA
+1298 LSMMESDPDREAA

-1322 IAATRE
+1322 IAETRK
-1328 RLPASRAASPQF
+1328 RLPAARSASPQF

-1347 EEFRVSLFAQHLGTS
+1347 EEFRVSLFAQNLGTS